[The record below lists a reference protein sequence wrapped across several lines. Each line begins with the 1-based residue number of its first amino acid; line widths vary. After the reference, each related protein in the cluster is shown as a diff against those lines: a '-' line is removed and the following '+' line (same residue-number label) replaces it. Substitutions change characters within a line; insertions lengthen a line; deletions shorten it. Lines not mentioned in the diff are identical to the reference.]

1 MGELIRKN
9 GNEFGSTT
17 GRPRRCGWIDLVA
30 LNFACMI
37 NGVTKLVMTKAD
49 VLDNIDVLKVC
60 NKYKVNGEETT
71 HVPFQMEGK
80 IVAPL
85 YKEFEGWKTDITSIK
100 DYKDLP
106 KQMDTYINYINSNLG
121 VPVKY
126 ISNGPGTDQII
137 VAP

>member
-1 MGELIRKN
+1 
-9 GNEFGSTT
+9 
-17 GRPRRCGWIDLVA
+17 
-30 LNFACMI
+30 
-37 NGVTKLVMTKAD
+37 
-49 VLDNIDVLKVC
+49 
-60 NKYKVNGEETT
+60 VNGEETT

-80 IVAPL
+80 ILEPL
-85 YKEFEGWKTDITSIK
+85 YKEFDGWKTDITSIK
-100 DYKDLP
+100 DYKNLP